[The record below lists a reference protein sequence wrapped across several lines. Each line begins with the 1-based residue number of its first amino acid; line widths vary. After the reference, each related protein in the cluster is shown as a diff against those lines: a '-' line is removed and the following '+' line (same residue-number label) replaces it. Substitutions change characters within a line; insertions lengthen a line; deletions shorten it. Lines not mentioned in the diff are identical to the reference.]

1 MKLPKMKVDCG
12 DLKKLVDSS
21 VSGSVEIL
29 NESWLYTYASME
41 YSVLVVYSYVVRG
54 GKAVG
59 APISKIVVP
68 IKGIAAPVKSI
79 MQPVKDLTG
88 KASKEI
94 KEILLYLEKLI
105 NRRSMRLTNIEQRLE
120 AIEKRLA
127 YIESHGIQLDRR
139 IKSAEQPKRRLADA
153 KKSFLKSI
161 VMENVELRSEM
172 K

>member
-1 MKLPKMKVDCG
+1 MKVPNMKVDYK
-12 DLKKLVDSS
+12 DLKKLLDSS

-59 APISKIVVP
+59 EPIAKIVVP
-68 IKGIAAPVKSI
+68 IKGIAGPVSSI
-79 MQPVKDLTG
+79 IRPVKDLTG

-94 KEILLYLEKLI
+94 KEILLYIEKLI
-105 NRRSMRLTNIEQRLE
+105 KRRSERLSSIEQRLE

-127 YIESHGIQLDRR
+127 YIEKHGITLAKSG
-139 IKSAEQPKRRLADA
+139 KSAEPKKRIADS